1 METALYKAVFFHL
14 WEQRRV
20 PVCSISV
27 FSKSCAEPGDALP
40 RALTVL
46 LINAAHS
53 QHQCWP
59 DEHGAHRSCISEIA
73 PRAGRR
79 GALGLARSL
88 AERQRGLEATM
99 KTELSHRLVHSLRS
113 AAVSEMWG
121 LIQSSSNWQYFQISH
136 TTCKWNVRCNTVVRR
151 KSDWGGVSQAL
162 DYYSVFQMFIWGFIK
177 HIRKKRH
184 FLRY

>member
-1 METALYKAVFFHL
+1 METALYKAVLFHL

-162 DYYSVFQMFIWGFIK
+162 DYYSVFQTFIWGFIK